1 MLRRDVLFFN
11 KPPRRNAYDEF
22 DEWCGNFQAAIAAE
36 KRHQSKIAERA
47 KAVTA
52 AAEAAEAAARAAA
65 EEKRKFEREF
75 GQCFDDGD
83 AVIVEGAEKIEHKSG
98 AAIEKYIG
106 NGDDD
111 ADDITAMSF
120 ATFTKL
126 NNHTQTPVT
135 RDRYHKRATVT
146 LASLREAKRQSG
158 ATLGAGGWDKYKKKI
173 QARCE
178 AAGRIM
184 SFKTFFRENHAFIT
198 MHDELSKSDLWK
210 QYNDAWDALC
220 GTTVKRIVIDA
231 PGKKRKHAAVAAD
244 AADVADEDA

>member
-1 MLRRDVLFFN
+1 MTNDLR
-11 KPPRRNAYDEF
+11 RRNAYDEF

-36 KRHQSKIAERA
+36 RRHQSKLAERA

-52 AAEAAEAAARAAA
+52 ATEAAEAAARAAA

-75 GQCFDDGD
+75 GQCYADGAID
-83 AVIVEGAEKIEHKSG
+83 ADVIEGAEKKHKNCSATTG
-98 AAIEKYIG
+98 IEKYIG
-106 NGDDD
+106 NDDDD
-111 ADDITAMSF
+111 ADDITVMSF
-120 ATFTKL
+120 TTFTKL

-198 MHDELSKSDLWK
+198 MHAELSKSDLWK

-231 PGKKRKHAAVAAD
+231 PGKKRKHAAVAVAVDAD
-244 AADVADEDA
+244 AADEDA

>member
-1 MLRRDVLFFN
+1 MS
-11 KPPRRNAYDEF
+11 RRNAYDEF
-22 DEWCGNFQAAIAAE
+22 DDWCGNFQAAIAAE
-36 KRHQSKIAERA
+36 KRHQIKIADRA
-47 KAVTA
+47 KAVAA
-52 AAEAAEAAARAAA
+52 AAEAAETAAFAAA

-83 AVIVEGAEKIEHKSG
+83 TVVAADEKKEKKG
-98 AAIEKYIG
+98 AATIEKYIG
-106 NGDDD
+106 NGDDG

-135 RDRYHKRATVT
+135 RDRYHKRDAVT

-198 MHDELSKSDLWK
+198 MHPEMSKSDLWK

-220 GTTVKRIVIDA
+220 GTVVKRIVIDA
-231 PGKKRKHAAVAAD
+231 PGKKRKHAAVAAAAA
-244 AADVADEDA
+244 AADDDA